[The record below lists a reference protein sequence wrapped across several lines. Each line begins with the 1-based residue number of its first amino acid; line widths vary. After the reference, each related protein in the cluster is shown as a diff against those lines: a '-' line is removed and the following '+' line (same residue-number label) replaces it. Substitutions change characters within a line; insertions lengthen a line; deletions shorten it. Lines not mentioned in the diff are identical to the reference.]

1 MTTPSQDEFLQ
12 KLKES
17 KAKYISNLPAKIAE
31 MQLIWNHLNND
42 WRLDTLQK
50 MQNLAHNL
58 AGSGGTF
65 GFPNISNKAKSL
77 ELSLNSLHR
86 YGDLEPED
94 IHKQEIKELL
104 IALQEVELETIKEN
118 ENLPVHTNKE
128 NVIFIIDN
136 DKDNSIAMSRQLMYY
151 ECKVKVINDLLSL
164 EENLKNSSPL
174 IIIIDYD
181 FAETKLNKYN
191 VIQMLRKE
199 WILTCPIVYMSIRD
213 DFESRMEAVK
223 SNANAYFTKPVDISL
238 LIERINILTNAAIL
252 EPYRILIVEDDVD
265 LANYYALILEKGGMK
280 VFVENK
286 PELSL
291 SKMQEVN
298 PELVV
303 MDLYMPNYTGI
314 ELIKVIRQHQALFT
328 LPIVLLTSER
338 DINLQFLAREVGV
351 DDFLTK
357 PIIPAHLYEAVLNRV
372 QRSRYMNV
380 SMSKDSL
387 TGLFVHRKINEQVKM
402 QINIAERYNRSFSYA
417 IIDIDD
423 FKKINDTYGH
433 LIGDN
438 VLIALSNLLKTD
450 LRLGDF
456 VGRYGGEEFVIIFSE
471 NGENNAIDSLERLRE
486 KFSELIH
493 YAGNISFNVTFS
505 AGIASYPKY
514 NEEDTLMVAADNA
527 LYISKKT
534 GKNKITMG

>member
-1 MTTPSQDEFLQ
+1 MTTPLQDEFLQ

-17 KAKYISNLPAKIAE
+17 KAKYISNLPAKISE

-42 WRLDTLQK
+42 WRLETLLK
-50 MQNLAHNL
+50 LQNLAHNL

-65 GFPNISNKAKSL
+65 GFPNLSEKAKSL
-77 ELSLNSLHR
+77 ELALNNLHSN
-86 YGDLEPED
+86 GDTKPE
-94 IHKQEIKELL
+94 EIYKKEINELF
-104 IALQEVELETIKEN
+104 IALQEVELEAIKEN
-118 ENLPVHTNKE
+118 ENLPTKKSKD
-128 NVIFIIDN
+128 NVIFIIDT
-136 DKDNSIAMSRQLMYY
+136 DKNNSLSMSRQLMYY
-151 ECKVKVINDLLSL
+151 ECKVKVINDLLAL
-164 EENLKNSSPL
+164 EENLKNASPLL
-174 IIIIDYD
+174 IIIDSE
-181 FAETKLNKYN
+181 FAEKKFNKYT
-191 VIQMLRKE
+191 VMQTLRKE
-199 WILTCPIVYMSIRD
+199 WLLTCPIIYMSINTN
-213 DFESRMEAVK
+213 FENRMLAVK
-223 SNANAYFTKPVDISL
+223 SNANAYFTKPIDISL

-252 EPYRILIVEDDVD
+252 EPYRILIVEDDID
-265 LANYYALILEKGGMK
+265 LANFYALILEKGGMK

-286 PELSL
+286 PEQSL

-303 MDLYMPNYTGI
+303 MDLYMPNYNGI

-357 PIIPAHLYEAVLNRV
+357 PIVPSHLYEAVLNRV

-387 TGLFVHRKINEQVKM
+387 TGLFVHKKINEQIKM
-402 QINIAERYNRSFSYA
+402 QINNAERYNRNFFYA
-417 IIDIDD
+417 IIDLDN
-423 FKKINDTYGH
+423 FKQINDTYGH
-433 LIGDN
+433 LVGDS

-450 LRLGDF
+450 VRTGDF
-456 VGRYGGEEFVIIFSE
+456 VGRYGGEEFVIIFTENSE
-471 NGENNAIDSLERLRE
+471 ESALSSLDRLRI

-493 YAGNISFNVTFS
+493 YAGDASFKVTFS
-505 AGIASYPKY
+505 AGLSSYPKY
-514 NEEDTLMVAADNA
+514 KEEDNLMVAADKA

-534 GKNKITMG
+534 GKNKITVG